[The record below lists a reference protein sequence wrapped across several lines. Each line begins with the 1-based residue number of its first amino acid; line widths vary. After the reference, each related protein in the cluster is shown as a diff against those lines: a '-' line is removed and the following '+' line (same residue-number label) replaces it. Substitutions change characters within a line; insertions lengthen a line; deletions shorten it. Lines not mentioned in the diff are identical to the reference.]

1 MEMIEIK
8 TTELEMTFFNK
19 SLNELEKAEEKI

>member
-19 SLNELEKAEEKI
+19 SLNELDMAEEKI